1 MIEKLDQ
8 TESSQTKPTWFS
20 VATILAVSASA
31 GCGYL
36 FLFIYERNLFF
47 TGDRFA
53 LTVLALA
60 ISLPVLVINTIGLL
74 PKPREGESVSASAYT
89 RIVSAYLFSGS
100 VTVCCVYGATILIG
114 YFFDLSTKAGV
125 LVFLAL
131 EILFALIMRWATR
144 K

>member
-1 MIEKLDQ
+1 MDK
-8 TESSQTKPTWFS
+8 TEQPKSIQARSSYFS
-20 VATILAVSASA
+20 IASFLAVVASA

-47 TGDRFA
+47 TEDKFA

-74 PKPREGESVSASAYT
+74 PKPREGESVSAAAYT
-89 RIVSAYLFSGS
+89 RIISAYLFSGS
-100 VTVCCVYGATILIG
+100 VVVCCVYGATILIG

-125 LVFLAL
+125 VLFLVL